1 LGTFEPNIKW
11 VEMETKKTALA
22 FVRVSKDQQN
32 NQRQKNEIT
41 AYAEKN
47 DIKISEWVELSISG
61 SKAKSYVDNIFKK
74 AKKNDFVIFQEVSR
88 MGRNMASISMLIEK
102 LHESKICVV
111 VTSQNIKT
119 IKKGKIDASQK
130 LVLNMLISVAVH
142 ESDNLSV
149 RIKSG
154 IKAREKKG
162 LPIGRPVG
170 SSENDLLLK
179 PKNKKIVDRL
189 IRGMSIREICF
200 LLTTSISQVQR
211 IKKLAIAE
219 GIIKK

>member
-1 LGTFEPNIKW
+1 
-11 VEMETKKTALA
+11 METKKTALA

-32 NQRQKNEIT
+32 NQRQKDEIA

-47 DIKISEWVELSISG
+47 GIKISEWVELSILG

-102 LHESKICVV
+102 LHEAKICVV

-142 ESDNLSV
+142 ESDNLSA

-154 IKAREKKG
+154 IKARKAKGLHVGKKKG
-162 LPIGRPVG
+162 DGKLHPLKQL
-170 SSENDLLLK
+170 SK
-179 PKNKKIVDRL
+179 PKNKKIVDKL
-189 IRGMSIREICF
+189 KSGWAIREIKT
-200 LLTTSISQVQR
+200 LLNTSISQVQR
-211 IKKLAIAE
+211 IKKVAIAE